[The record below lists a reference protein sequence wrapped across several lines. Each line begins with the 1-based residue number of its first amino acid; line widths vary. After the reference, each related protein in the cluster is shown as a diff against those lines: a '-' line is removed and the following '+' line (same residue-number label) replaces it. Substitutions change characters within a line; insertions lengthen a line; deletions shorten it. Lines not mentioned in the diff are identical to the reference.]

1 MESKL
6 IELNKQG
13 YNPLVY
19 YKDIILSVETLKV
32 IGATQIWELGCGSGD
47 WSICVDKMYQPGFAE
62 YHLIDNFQFTN
73 IHPDIINRLG
83 YYWPKDEN
91 DIKKHLSEAELDYV
105 FYNIDIANLP
115 EPDDLI
121 DCVRIDTAHETA
133 ETIQWCVDN
142 LSENGIIQCADI
154 RLNKSFQKVML
165 MTEQV
170 LIGSIEPVWLG
181 EGEGVWCRKGKG
193 KDLRHKLFNND
204 ELQDYF
210 GELKKNEFTLMG
222 QHYYYLRA
230 RLKQTRYSKVKR
242 ELELEL
248 SQNS

>member
-6 IELNKQG
+6 EELKKQG
-13 YNPLVY
+13 YNPLTNDPDLV
-19 YKDIILSVETLKV
+19 LSVETLKL

-47 WSICVDKMYQPGFAE
+47 WSICIDKMYQPGFAE

-73 IHPDIINRLG
+73 LHPDIINRLG
-83 YYWPKDEN
+83 YYWPKDEK

-115 EPDDLI
+115 APKEPI
-121 DCVRIDTAHETA
+121 DCVRLDTARETA

-142 LSENGIIQCADI
+142 LSKNGIIQCADI
-154 RLNKSFQKVML
+154 RINKSFQKVML

-170 LIGSIEPVWLG
+170 IKGSIELVWLG

-193 KDLRHKLFNND
+193 KYLRDKLYND
-204 ELQDYF
+204 PDLQDYF
-210 GELKKNEFTLMG
+210 GELRYNDSTLMG
-222 QHYYYLRA
+222 QYYEYLRA
-230 RLKQTRYSKVKR
+230 RLKQTRYAKVR
-242 ELELEL
+242 EELIGK
-248 SQNS
+248 

>member
-6 IELNKQG
+6 EELKKQG
-13 YNPLVY
+13 YNPLTNVP
-19 YKDIILSVETLKV
+19 DLVLSVETLKL

-47 WSICVDKMYQPGFAE
+47 WSICIDKMYQPGFAE

-73 IHPDIINRLG
+73 LHPDIINRLG
-83 YYWPKDEN
+83 YYWPKDEK

-115 EPDDLI
+115 APKEPI
-121 DCVRIDTAHETA
+121 DCVRLDTARETA

-142 LSENGIIQCADI
+142 LSKNGIIQCADI
-154 RLNKSFQKVML
+154 RINKSFQKVML

-170 LIGSIEPVWLG
+170 IKGSIELVWLG

-193 KDLRHKLFNND
+193 KYLRDQLYND
-204 ELQDYF
+204 PDLQDYF
-210 GELKKNEFTLMG
+210 GELRYNDSTLMG
-222 QHYYYLRA
+222 QYYEYLRA
-230 RLKQTRYSKVKR
+230 RLKQTRYAKVR
-242 ELELEL
+242 EELIGK
-248 SQNS
+248 

>member
-6 IELNKQG
+6 QELKDKG
-13 YNPLVY
+13 YNPLTNNQDLV
-19 YKDIILSVETLKV
+19 LSVETLKY
-32 IGATQIWELGCGSGD
+32 IGATHIWELGCGSGD

-83 YYWPKDEN
+83 YYWPKDEK
-91 DIKKHLSEAELDYV
+91 DIKKHLSEAKLDYT

-121 DCVRIDTAHETA
+121 DCVRLDTAHETA

-154 RLNKSFQKVML
+154 RLNKTFRKVML

-170 LIGSIEPVWLG
+170 IKGSIEPVWLG
-181 EGEGVWCRKGKG
+181 EGEGVWCRKGKA
-193 KDLRHKLFNND
+193 KDLRKKIKNNI
-204 ELQDYF
+204 ELQEYF
-210 GELKKNEFTLMG
+210 GELIKSEFTLMG
-222 QHYYYLRA
+222 KHYEYLRA
-230 RLKQTRYSKVKR
+230 RLKETRYTKVR
-242 ELELEL
+242 RELEL
-248 SQNS
+248 SQNP

>member
-6 IELNKQG
+6 EELKKQG
-13 YNPLVY
+13 YNPLTNVP
-19 YKDIILSVETLKV
+19 DLVLSVETLKL

-47 WSICVDKMYQPGFAE
+47 WSICIDKMYQPGFAE

-73 IHPDIINRLG
+73 LHPDIINRLG
-83 YYWPKDEN
+83 YYWPKDEK

-115 EPDDLI
+115 APKEPI
-121 DCVRIDTAHETA
+121 DCVRLDTARETA

-142 LSENGIIQCADI
+142 LSKNGIIQCADI
-154 RLNKSFQKVML
+154 RINKSFQKVML

-170 LIGSIEPVWLG
+170 IKGSIELVWLG

-193 KDLRHKLFNND
+193 KYLRDKLYND
-204 ELQDYF
+204 PDLQDYF
-210 GELKKNEFTLMG
+210 GELRYNDSTLMG
-222 QHYYYLRA
+222 QYYEYLRA
-230 RLKQTRYSKVKR
+230 RLKQTRYAKVR
-242 ELELEL
+242 EELIGK
-248 SQNS
+248 

>member
-6 IELNKQG
+6 QELKKQG
-13 YNPLVY
+13 YNPLTNDPDLV
-19 YKDIILSVETLKV
+19 LSVETLKL
-32 IGATQIWELGCGSGD
+32 IGATNIWELGCGSGD
-47 WSICVDKMYQPGFAE
+47 WSICVDKMVQPGLSQ
-62 YHLIDNFQFTN
+62 YHLVDNFEFSN
-73 IHPDIINRLG
+73 LHPDIVDYLG
-83 YYWPKDEN
+83 YYWPKDEK

-115 EPDDLI
+115 DPDDLI
-121 DCVRIDTAHETA
+121 DCVRLDTAYETS

-154 RLNKSFQKVML
+154 KINKSFQKTML

-193 KDLRHKLFNND
+193 HHIREKLFNNTD
-204 ELQDYF
+204 LQEYF
-210 GELKKNEFTLMG
+210 GELKWNEFTLMDKK
-222 QHYYYLRA
+222 YEYLRA
-230 RLKQTRYSKVKR
+230 RLKQTRYAKVRK
-242 ELELEL
+242 ELTQKL
-248 SQNS
+248 